1 MDYTVLVVED
11 DEEIR
16 KGIAIYLK
24 NQGYQVLLAA
34 NGKEGLELLDKNTV
48 HLAIVDVMMPVM
60 DGISMVMQL
69 RQTYEFP
76 VIFLSAR
83 SEDMDKITGL
93 NIGADDYVTKP
104 FVPLELLARVNS
116 HLRRYQKFLQL
127 SSQNQPSHNLYVVGG
142 LELDEETATV
152 SVDGEVVK
160 LTPME
165 YKILLLLMQNPGR
178 VFPAEEI
185 YQRVWNERAVNT
197 DTVMVHLRNLR
208 SKIEFDPKNPK
219 YVKVVWGIGYKIEK
233 I

>member
-69 RQTYEFP
+69 RHTYEFP

>member
-1 MDYTVLVVED
+1 
-11 DEEIR
+11 
-16 KGIAIYLK
+16 
-24 NQGYQVLLAA
+24 
-34 NGKEGLELLDKNTV
+34 
-48 HLAIVDVMMPVM
+48 MMPVM

>member
-208 SKIEFDPKNPK
+208 SKIEFDPKKP
-219 YVKVVWGIGYKIEK
+219 IGAIRFLYKGNF
-233 I
+233 

>member
-219 YVKVVWGIGYKIEK
+219 YVKVV
-233 I
+233 

>member
-104 FVPLELLARVNS
+104 FVPLELLAQS
-116 HLRRYQKFLQL
+116 SAALRRYQKFLQL

>member
-219 YVKVVWGIGYKIEK
+219 YVKLVWGIGYKIEK